1 MKKQENI
8 EEDTLLFF
16 SKSFLGFAFHF
27 GALFIKRE
35 KL

>member
-1 MKKQENI
+1 MKKQESI
-8 EEDTLLFF
+8 EDTLLFF